1 MTPHCQFKNI
11 SFKLINVIKY
21 IVISHSFKSYIKLL
35 VKVLCLSVLFYG
47 GIEVTKEYFSYPYV
61 YRLSVKPSEGL
72 YLPPISIC
80 TERDVLF
87 DKTRI
92 IDYFNISQDYE
103 SYKLDSIQKAI
114 QLESECMKEHNFYV
128 DNSLSCKVF
137 GYYKNYLFNKYF
149 IEYKTQMLS
158 NMTFTELYDKFTVK
172 ANQLI
177 KCTYFRH
184 KTNSNNNNSSDSQVM
199 TDCSQ
204 SYAVLE
210 TIYGNKDFGICFT
223 YFYTNHYNYYL
234 IDDDFIQFDIS
245 FETQQKFIS
254 SGYYDEYYNKI
265 YDSFIRDP
273 YNLFDVR
280 DLYLKDN
287 FGLYIFVNPM
297 TEPLM
302 ASKETS
308 IKTTRIGLN
317 GRLKITS
324 THLQLLSK
332 PYMKSCREYGIVYYV
347 KLYNS
352 III

>member
-1 MTPHCQFKNI
+1 M
-11 SFKLINVIKY
+11 IKC
-21 IVISHSFKSYIKLL
+21 SGRFHSQY
-35 VKVLCLSVLFYG
+35 
-47 GIEVTKEYFSYPYV
+47 
-61 YRLSVKPSEGL
+61 
-72 YLPPISIC
+72 
-80 TERDVLF
+80 
-87 DKTRI
+87 
-92 IDYFNISQDYE
+92 
-103 SYKLDSIQKAI
+103 
-114 QLESECMKEHNFYV
+114 
-128 DNSLSCKVF
+128 
-137 GYYKNYLFNKYF
+137 
-149 IEYKTQMLS
+149 
-158 NMTFTELYDKFTVK
+158 K
-172 ANQLI
+172 AN
-177 KCTYFRH
+177 
-184 KTNSNNNNSSDSQVM
+184 NNNLNNSSDSQVM

-265 YDSFIRDP
+265 YDSFIQDVDYP
-273 YNLFDVR
+273 YLLLNVR
-280 DLYLKDN
+280 DLYFRDN

-347 KLYNS
+347 KLYNT
-352 III
+352 IIILLLFLFSKTKVKVPLLASLNALINYTTKPLNV